1 MSRKSKR
8 SRFRS
13 TFEQDVAKVLQD
25 FDYEPF
31 TVPYTISRSYR
42 PDFVHAASGVLVE
55 CKGFF
60 REGDTKKYT
69 SIRDSLP
76 DGQELVFVL
85 MQPNKKIRKAAK
97 MTMAKVAMLTPPN
110 HCKSAR
116 QNTKA
121 LGISSGTR
129 RLAPVVVKAETLS
142 K

>member
-1 MSRKSKR
+1 MSRRSKR

-13 TFEQDVAKVLQD
+13 TFEQDVAQILQG

-76 DGQELVFVL
+76 KGQELVFVL
-85 MQPNKKIRKAAK
+85 MQPNKKIRKGAK
-97 MTMAKVAMLTPPN
+97 MTMAEWCDKE
-110 HCKSAR
+110 
-116 QNTKA
+116 
-121 LGISSGTR
+121 GI
-129 RLAPVVVKAETLS
+129 LWYNIETLEELIS
-142 K
+142 YVSDARRN

>member
-13 TFEQDVAKVLQD
+13 TFEQDVAQILQG

-76 DGQELVFVL
+76 KGQELVFVL
-85 MQPNKKIRKAAK
+85 MQPNKKIRKGAK
-97 MTMAKVAMLTPPN
+97 MTMAEWCDKE
-110 HCKSAR
+110 
-116 QNTKA
+116 
-121 LGISSGTR
+121 GI
-129 RLAPVVVKAETLS
+129 LWYNIETLEELIS
-142 K
+142 YVSDARRN